1 MKIYKF
7 LQHGKWPV
15 LIMAKT
21 EAKAKYQ
28 LYRFARRHMSYDGYD
43 GFLDCMKDFKFC
55 PGTISYEEAQKL
67 IEAGDC
73 YADFEVH
80 LIEIERAGE

>member
-7 LQHGKWPV
+7 LQHDEWPV

-28 LYRFARRHMSYDGYD
+28 LYRFAQAMSRGGYD
-43 GFLDCMKDFKFC
+43 SFMECLQDFKSA
-55 PGTISYEEAQKL
+55 GTISYEEAQKL
-67 IEAGDC
+67 IDADDC
-73 YADFEVH
+73 DADFGIH
-80 LIEIERAGE
+80 QIEREGK